1 MSIKHYI
8 IEVFEPTLFFG
19 LLAALLGVAASW
31 HYGTLKLSDGILAVI
46 GIILAQI
53 AVNLIDDYTDF
64 SSGLDSDTEK
74 TKFSGGSVLLGKGKA
89 EPVYVLGIGIA
100 AFVAAALIGV
110 YLLIGNLALLPIF
123 VAGVI
128 AVLFYAKYLTRIPY
142 FSEPLMALSFGLIAI
157 GSFIASGGR
166 IEMLWVFG
174 LVAFAL
180 GIQVGEAGTANSV
193 PDRKADRKHGRRNAV
208 VMLKSNRNA
217 ALFYIAFYSVA
228 LIFVAAAVALNGI
241 PAPALGVFLTIPVM
255 AAVACGI
262 SGYKKAGEYE
272 RVMALATMSEF
283 VFMLILVLAFL

>member
-19 LLAALLGVAASW
+19 FIAALLGVVASW
-31 HYGTLKLSDGILAVI
+31 HYGTLKLSDGILAVV

-53 AVNLIDDYTDF
+53 AVNLIDDYVDF
-64 SSGLDSDTEK
+64 SSGLDNDTKK

-89 EPVYVLGIGIA
+89 EPVYVLGIGIS

-123 VAGVI
+123 IIGII

-142 FSEPLMALSFGLIAI
+142 FSEPLMALSFGLVAI
-157 GSFIASGGR
+157 GSFIASGGS
-166 IEMLWVFG
+166 ISMLWVFG
-174 LVAFAL
+174 LVAFAS

-193 PDRKADRKHGRRNAV
+193 PDRKADMKHGRRNAV

-217 ALFYIAFYSVA
+217 ALFYILLYSLA
-228 LIFVAAAVALNGI
+228 LILVSAAVAFGGI
-241 PAPALGVFLTIPVM
+241 PYYALGVFLTLPVM

-262 SGYKKAGEYE
+262 SRYKKPEKYE
-272 RVMALATMSEF
+272 RVMALATMAEF
-283 VFMLILVLAFL
+283 AFMLILVLAFL